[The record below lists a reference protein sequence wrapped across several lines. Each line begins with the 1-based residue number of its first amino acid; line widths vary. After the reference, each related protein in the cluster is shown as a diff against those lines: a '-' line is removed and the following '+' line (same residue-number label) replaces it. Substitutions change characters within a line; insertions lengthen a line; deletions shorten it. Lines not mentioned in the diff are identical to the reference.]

1 MPLTR
6 SSNSGKANDKPRDCE
21 DLTNEFES
29 KSSQPINVDQ
39 SVTEID
45 EAEDDLWDKQRRKDT
60 VSEPKIADN
69 QSNSGTYLSY
79 AENTVF
85 KRFLDIDD
93 QIRNLEAKFLDKVDV
108 LSNDFNDFKQSLMTE
123 DSKRYTNAL
132 ENENGRLKEQNLLLT
147 DKLNTVS
154 YIVSDLNTKIKDL
167 EDEKASLVTT
177 IKIINDEYSRGNSK
191 ADTPKESQSTQS
203 TLALKT
209 NISKNQAS
217 QSRSIE
223 VPSTDDDDGESISVP
238 EEITNKKKK
247 KTKKSAMTKNAS
259 VGAMPQNPPMQE
271 NVNENQDA
279 NLQNEKF
286 KKKTTIIAGDSI
298 VKNIQGWRL
307 SDSNNHVVVK
317 SFSGST
323 ISDMEDYLKPIIR
336 REPSKIILH
345 VGTNDINHLTAQQI
359 AKGVA
364 NLGTQISQDSP
375 RTKVALSGILPRTDK
390 PGLSSKIKAT
400 NDMIKSFCQHNKW
413 DFLDH
418 KSIDPSCLNARGL
431 HLNRKGTTVVAKN
444 ITDYISN

>member
-1 MPLTR
+1 
-6 SSNSGKANDKPRDCE
+6 
-21 DLTNEFES
+21 
-29 KSSQPINVDQ
+29 
-39 SVTEID
+39 
-45 EAEDDLWDKQRRKDT
+45 
-60 VSEPKIADN
+60 
-69 QSNSGTYLSY
+69 
-79 AENTVF
+79 
-85 KRFLDIDD
+85 
-93 QIRNLEAKFLDKVDV
+93 
-108 LSNDFNDFKQSLMTE
+108 
-123 DSKRYTNAL
+123 
-132 ENENGRLKEQNLLLT
+132 
-147 DKLNTVS
+147 
-154 YIVSDLNTKIKDL
+154 
-167 EDEKASLVTT
+167 
-177 IKIINDEYSRGNSK
+177 
-191 ADTPKESQSTQS
+191 
-203 TLALKT
+203 
-209 NISKNQAS
+209 
-217 QSRSIE
+217 
-223 VPSTDDDDGESISVP
+223 
-238 EEITNKKKK
+238 
-247 KTKKSAMTKNAS
+247 MTKNAS

-400 NDMIKSFCQHNKW
+400 NNMIKSFCQHNKW